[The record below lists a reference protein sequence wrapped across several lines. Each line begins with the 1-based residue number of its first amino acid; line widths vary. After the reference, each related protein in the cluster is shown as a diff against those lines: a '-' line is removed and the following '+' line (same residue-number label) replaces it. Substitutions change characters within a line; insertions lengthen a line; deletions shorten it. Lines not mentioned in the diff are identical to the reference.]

1 MLGERRE
8 IRVPGMP
15 EPIGHF
21 AHVVKL
27 IVEER
32 GVPMLPLFSY
42 ILRCCLPGLIPTFA
56 RTGGLFFTC
65 GASP

>member
-21 AHVVKL
+21 AHVVKSN
-27 IVEER
+27 VEES
-32 GVPMLPLFSY
+32 GVPMRPLFSY

-56 RTGGLFFTC
+56 RTGGLFLT
-65 GASP
+65 

>member
-21 AHVVKL
+21 AHVVKS
-27 IVEER
+27 IVEES
-32 GVPMLPLFSY
+32 GVPMRPFFNY
-42 ILRCCLPGLIPTFA
+42 ILCCCLPGLIATFG
-56 RTGGLFFTC
+56 RTGGLFL
-65 GASP
+65 S